1 MMMKLFGP
9 GLLVAL
15 LAWMMPV
22 AAGDSAR
29 LAIRVEGPGKL
40 ERVIIMH
47 VEGNLI
53 IDADGS
59 VPELKLQTTVTPQL
73 ASSLDRTIRSWR
85 FKPVQVAG
93 VARRVSTN
101 MRLVLVGT
109 PAGEGYQVRVDSVV
123 FPDRNDPAVAR
134 ADGDPLTIS
143 GKSLKRPGYPPELQM
158 RGVMGTVV
166 LAIRV
171 TADGK
176 VAELA
181 PVQGLLYNVAT
192 LGNTPR
198 RDLAL
203 LEKTA
208 TNAAREWTFNVPE
221 ADSRSPETMTVLV
234 PVQFNLGF
242 DLEKPGQWL
251 SVLRPPARAVSW
263 QSRAAGGGVVG
274 LASASG
280 SSVSP
285 LAGGLQLQQDV
296 AGMSLL

>member
-1 MMMKLFGP
+1 MMMKLIGH
-9 GLLVAL
+9 GLLFAL
-15 LAWMMPV
+15 LAWATPV
-22 AAGDSAR
+22 GAVDSPK
-29 LAIRVEGPGKL
+29 LATRVEGPGKL
-40 ERVIIMH
+40 ERVVIMH

-59 VPELKLQTTVTPQL
+59 VPELKLRTAVTPQL

-85 FKPVQVAG
+85 FYPVKVAG

-109 PAGEGYQVRVDSVV
+109 AVGEGYKVHVDSVV
-123 FPDRNDPAVAR
+123 FPDRNDPTVAR

-176 VAELA
+176 VGDLA
-181 PVQGLLYNVAT
+181 PVQSLLYNVAT
-192 LGNTPR
+192 GGNAPR

-203 LEKTA
+203 LEKVA
-208 TNAAREWTFNVPE
+208 TSAARDWTFNVPDAE
-221 ADSRSPETMTVLV
+221 SRSPETMTVLV

-263 QSRAAGGGVVG
+263 QSKGAGGAVVG

-285 LAGGLQLQQDV
+285 LAGGLQLRQDV

>member
-1 MMMKLFGP
+1 MMKLIGSS
-9 GLLVAL
+9 LLITMF
-15 LAWMMPV
+15 AWAMPV
-22 AAGDSAR
+22 VADDSAR
-29 LAIRVEGPGKL
+29 LATRIEGPGKL
-40 ERVIIMH
+40 ERVVIMH

-59 VPELKLQTTVTPQL
+59 VPELKLKTTLTAQL

-85 FKPVQVAG
+85 FHPVKLAG

-109 PAGEGYQVRVDSVV
+109 PADAGYKVHVDSVV
-123 FPDRNDPAVAR
+123 FPDRNDPSVAR
-134 ADGDPLTIS
+134 ADGDPPTIS
-143 GKSLKRPGYPPELQM
+143 AKSLKRPGYPPELQM

-176 VAELA
+176 VGDLA
-181 PVQGLLYNVAT
+181 PVQSLLYNVAT
-192 LGNTPR
+192 GGNTPR

-203 LEKTA
+203 LERTV
-208 TNAAREWTFNVPE
+208 TNAAREWTFNVPD
-221 ADSRSPETMTVLV
+221 ADSRLPEMMTVLV

-251 SVLRPPARAVSW
+251 SALRPPARAISW
-263 QSRAAGGGVVG
+263 RSKAAGGGVVG